1 MGEPCYR
8 YHKDH
13 LKGLIYDSE
22 DLPSEADGW
31 FDSPKKCVQ
40 WEVPLPTIDLAPLS
54 GEFADPKAFA
64 HVRAYVSA
72 CDPHVPPTLEGDAR
86 AASGKTDEE
95 LADMDKAAESF
106 RRRALLYYARRKFNK
121 ELAKNGSP
129 GSLFEAC
136 LVLDDGGDLP

>member
-8 YHKDH
+8 YHPNDLAGK
-13 LKGLIYDSE
+13 IFDSE
-22 DLPSEADGW
+22 DVPEGW
-31 FDSPKKCVQ
+31 FDSPKKCKAP
-40 WEVPLPTIDLAPLS
+40 EAPLPTIDQAPLS

-72 CDPHVPPTLEGDAR
+72 CDPHVPPTLVGDAR

-95 LADMDKAAESF
+95 LAEMDKAAESY

-121 ELAKNGSP
+121 DLAKNGSP
-129 GSLFEAC
+129 DKLFESC
-136 LVLDDGGDLP
+136 MILDAGGELP